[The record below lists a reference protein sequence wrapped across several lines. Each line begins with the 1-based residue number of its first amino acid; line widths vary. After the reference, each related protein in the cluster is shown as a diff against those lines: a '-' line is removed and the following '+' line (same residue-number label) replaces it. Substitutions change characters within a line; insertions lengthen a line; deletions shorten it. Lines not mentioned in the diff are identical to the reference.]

1 MASAETHALMRR
13 HARDIFAHVLREANV
28 EHAFARHVQASR
40 GVLRVGEDLYPLDD
54 VSRVF
59 AVAFGKAAHVMARAL
74 REQLGATLSGI
85 VSAPASNEPQ
95 VEGFRYF
102 AGGHPLPN
110 RESEKAADAILKS
123 LRALDDRVLVLYL
136 ISGGGSAMVEKP
148 IDDEISLDDLIATH
162 RVLVGSG
169 AKIAEMNAIRK
180 HLSAVKGGRM
190 AQAVKAGVKQVSI
203 MVSDVPDDSLDAL
216 ASGPTM
222 PDRTSVEECYAIA
235 ERYGMVERFPAPV
248 RELFEQ
254 KYLAETPDP
263 DDPLF
268 HYSRWWPILTNQNA
282 VKAAVRK
289 ASELGFAVEIDNTCD
304 EWDYTQAADY
314 LLGRLRKLRAG
325 ASRVCLI
332 SGGEVSVPLPEKP
345 GIGGRNQQ
353 FALYCAS
360 RITSENIT
368 VLSAGTDGLDGNSP
382 AAGAIADGTT
392 TLRHSALGSG
402 MSVDKALKAFAAHPF
417 FAALGDDVT
426 TGPTGTNVRDVRILL
441 AY

>member
-1 MASAETHALMRR
+1 MASAETHALMRQ
-13 HARDIFAHVLREANV
+13 HARDIFAHVLRETTV
-28 EHAFARHVQASR
+28 ETAFTRHVQASR
-40 GVLRVGEDLYPLDD
+40 GVLRVGDDLYSLDNA
-54 VSRVF
+54 SRIF

-85 VSAPASNEPQ
+85 VSTPGNSEPQ

-102 AGGHPLPN
+102 TGGHPLPN
-110 RESEKAADAILKS
+110 RESEKAAEAILKS
-123 LRALDDRVLVLYL
+123 LRALDENALVLYL

-148 IDDEISLDDLIATH
+148 IDDEISLDDLSETH

-203 MVSDVPDDSLDAL
+203 VVSDVPDDALDAL

-222 PDRTSVEECYAIA
+222 PDRSSVEECYAIA
-235 ERYGMVERFPAPV
+235 ERYGMVEKFPASV
-248 RELFEQ
+248 RELFE
-254 KYLAETPDP
+254 KKCLAETPDA

-268 HYSRWWPILTNQNA
+268 HYSRWWPILSNQDA
-282 VKAAVRK
+282 VKAAARK

-304 EWDYTQAADY
+304 EWEYTRAADY
-314 LLGRLRKLRAG
+314 LLGRLRKLRGG

-332 SGGEVSVPLPEKP
+332 SGGEVSVPLPEKT
-345 GIGGRNQQ
+345 GTGGRNQQ

-360 RITSENIT
+360 RITSENLT
-368 VLSAGTDGLDGNSP
+368 VLSAGTDGIDGNSP
-382 AAGAIADGTT
+382 AAGALADGTT
-392 TLRHSALGSG
+392 TLRHSALGTG
-402 MSVDKALKAFAAHPF
+402 TSVDKALQAFDAHSF
-417 FAALGDDVT
+417 FTALGDDVT
-426 TGPTGTNVRDVRILL
+426 TGPTGTNVRDVRVLL

>member
-1 MASAETHALMRR
+1 MASVETHALMRR
-13 HARDIFAHVLREANV
+13 HARDIFAHALREVNV
-28 EHAFARHVQASR
+28 DRAFARHVQASR
-40 GVLRVGEDLYPLDD
+40 GVLRVGDDLYALDD
-54 VSRVF
+54 VSRIF
-59 AVAFGKAAHVMARAL
+59 AVAFGKAAHGMARAL

-85 VSAPASNEPQ
+85 VSAPQSSEPQ

-102 AGGHPLPN
+102 IGGHPLPD
-110 RESEKAADAILKS
+110 RESEKAAEAILKS
-123 LRALDDRVLVLYL
+123 LRALDDRALVLYL

-148 IDDEISLDDLIATH
+148 VDDEITLDDLIATH

-190 AQAVKAGVKQVSI
+190 AQAVKPGVKQVSI
-203 MVSDVPDDSLDAL
+203 MVSDVPDDALDAL

-222 PDRTSVEECYAIA
+222 PDRSSVEECYTIA
-235 ERYGMVERFPAPV
+235 EHCRMVERFPAPV
-248 RELFEQ
+248 RELFEK
-254 KYLAETPDP
+254 KYLAETPDA

-268 HYSRWWPILTNQNA
+268 YYSRWWPILTNQDA
-282 VKAAVRK
+282 VKAAARK
-289 ASELGFAVEIDNTCD
+289 ASELGFAVEIDNSCD
-304 EWDYTQAADY
+304 EWGYIETADY

-332 SGGEVSVPLPEKP
+332 SGGEVSVPLPDKA
-345 GIGGRNQQ
+345 GTGGRNQQ

-368 VLSAGTDGLDGNSP
+368 VLSAGTDGIDGNSP

-402 MSVDKALKAFAAHPF
+402 MSVDKALKAFDAHPF

-426 TGPTGTNVRDVRILL
+426 TGPTGTNVRDVRVLL